1 MRCAAT
7 LLAERGV
14 LELNL
19 ADVVAAANV
28 TKGALYFHF
37 ASKDHLIVGI
47 EAEYDADSRRMISE
61 VGQDPDPLRRLV
73 LLSFALLRRQLRTSL
88 AKAHNRLMLAGL
100 MPHVRSQFDSP
111 PIDWADVFR
120 TWLQDASDAGLLTP
134 GADILALSETVDDC
148 MMGTVTAHHVED
160 RKVAPLE
167 RLALLWRLFLLP
179 ALVPDETHRAAVG
192 ELIEQEQNRPLNPDP
207 FAEDDY
213 RPPQVAAGTVDVD
226 WSGTDAGRTV
236 GIGSSNAPGAPSG
249 TTGRTGG
256 VGVNRT

>member
-1 MRCAAT
+1 M
-7 LLAERGV
+7 
-14 LELNL
+14 ELNL

-37 ASKDHLIVGI
+37 ESKDHLIVGI

-100 MPHVRSQFDSP
+100 IPHVRSHFDSP
-111 PIDWADVFR
+111 TIDWADVFR
-120 TWLQDASDAGLLTP
+120 IWLQDADDAGLLTS
-134 GADILALSETVDDC
+134 GSDILALSETVDDC
-148 MMGTVTAHHVED
+148 MIGAVTAHHVED
-160 RKVAPLE
+160 RKVAPLD

-179 ALVPDETHRAAVG
+179 ALVPDEG
-192 ELIEQEQNRPLNPDP
+192 ERTALGSLIEQEQNRLPNPDP
-207 FAEDDY
+207 LAEDDY
-213 RPPQVAAGTVDVD
+213 RPPQVAAGTAGSG

-236 GIGSSNAPGAPSG
+236 GIGSSSAPGAPSG
-249 TTGRTGG
+249 TTGLAGG
-256 VGVNRT
+256 VGVSRT